1 MRLSQHLAR
10 LWRIKYNTGS
20 ESERHLSIVTTHT
33 AIIVIEMTGAEPG
46 TYALLLKLD
55 KQERITVGK
64 LGTFDFPAGYY
75 LYVGSALGPGGLR
88 ARLAR
93 HRRSREGSSGSNRGQ
108 TSQKLHWHIDYLL
121 QRAQLVEVWSVA
133 SEERLEC
140 QWSKATRGLS
150 GAQIPVR
157 GLGSSDCRCPSHL
170 IYFSA
175 RPNREQFQRALRKP
189 GRG

>member
-1 MRLSQHLAR
+1 
-10 LWRIKYNTGS
+10 
-20 ESERHLSIVTTHT
+20 
-33 AIIVIEMTGAEPG
+33 MTDAEPG

-64 LGTFDFPAGYY
+64 LGTFNFPAGYY

-93 HRRSREGSSGSNRGQ
+93 YRRGSEGPSGLNSGQ
-108 TSQKLHWHIDYLL
+108 TSRKLHWHIDYLL
-121 QRAQLVEVWSVA
+121 QRAQLIEVWSVA

-140 QWSKATRGLS
+140 KWGEVARRLS
-150 GAQIPVR
+150 GAQVPVW
-157 GLGSSDCRCPSHL
+157 GFGSSDCRCPAHL

-175 RPNREQFQRALRKP
+175 RPNRDQFEQALRAWSAENTLSGGTP
-189 GRG
+189 

>member
-1 MRLSQHLAR
+1 MA
-10 LWRIKYNTGS
+10 
-20 ESERHLSIVTTHT
+20 E
-33 AIIVIEMTGAEPG
+33 AEPG

-64 LGTFDFPAGYY
+64 LGTFDLPAGYY

-88 ARLAR
+88 ARLTR
-93 HRRSREGSSGSNRGQ
+93 HRRGSENSSGREVRGVSPQPSPTPPEGVKAALLTAPQSNSDQMGK
-108 TSQKLHWHIDYLL
+108 KLHWHIDYLL

-140 QWSKATRGLS
+140 KWGEVARGLS
-150 GAQIPVR
+150 GAQVPVR
-157 GLGSSDCRCPSHL
+157 GFGSSDCHCPTHL

-175 RPNREQFQRALRKP
+175 HPNREQFEQALQACSAIS
-189 GRG
+189 

>member
-1 MRLSQHLAR
+1 
-10 LWRIKYNTGS
+10 
-20 ESERHLSIVTTHT
+20 
-33 AIIVIEMTGAEPG
+33 MTEAEPG

-55 KQERITVGK
+55 KQERITVDK
-64 LGTFDFPAGYY
+64 LGTFGFPVGYY

-93 HRRSREGSSGSNRGQ
+93 HQRDSESSSQSSSSQ
-108 TSQKLHWHIDYLL
+108 TGQKLHWHIDYLL
-121 QRAQLVEVWSVA
+121 QRAQLIEMWSVA

-140 QWSKATRGLS
+140 KWGEIARRLS
-150 GAQIPVR
+150 GAQVPVR
-157 GLGSSDCRCPSHL
+157 RFGSSDCRCPAHL

-175 RPNREQFQRALRKP
+175 RPDREQFERALQKL

>member
-1 MRLSQHLAR
+1 
-10 LWRIKYNTGS
+10 
-20 ESERHLSIVTTHT
+20 
-33 AIIVIEMTGAEPG
+33 MTDAEPG

-55 KQERITVGK
+55 KQERITIGK

-93 HRRSREGSSGSNRGQ
+93 HRRGSESSPGRGVRGVSPQSPLTPPERVKAAPLTALQPNSDQ
-108 TSQKLHWHIDYLL
+108 TGKKLHWHIDYLL
-121 QRAQLVEVWSVA
+121 QRVQLIEVWSVA

-140 QWSKATRGLS
+140 KWGEVASRLS
-150 GAQIPVR
+150 GAQVPVR
-157 GLGSSDCRCPSHL
+157 GFGSSDCRCPTHL

-175 RPNREQFQRALRKP
+175 RPDREQFEQALQTCSP
-189 GRG
+189 IS

>member
-1 MRLSQHLAR
+1 
-10 LWRIKYNTGS
+10 
-20 ESERHLSIVTTHT
+20 
-33 AIIVIEMTGAEPG
+33 MTEAEPG

-93 HRRSREGSSGSNRGQ
+93 HQRSSESSAQSSSGQ
-108 TSQKLHWHIDYLL
+108 TGKKLRWHIDYLL
-121 QRAQLVEVWSVA
+121 QRAQLIEVWSVA

-140 QWSKATRGLS
+140 KWGKLARELS
-150 GAQIPVR
+150 GAQVPVR
-157 GLGSSDCRCPSHL
+157 GFGSSDCRCPAHL

-175 RPNREQFQRALRKP
+175 RPDHKRFEQALQACSAISHQLSAI
-189 GRG
+189 G

>member
-1 MRLSQHLAR
+1 MA
-10 LWRIKYNTGS
+10 
-20 ESERHLSIVTTHT
+20 E
-33 AIIVIEMTGAEPG
+33 AEPG

-93 HRRSREGSSGSNRGQ
+93 HRRGSGGSSQPSSRQMG
-108 TSQKLHWHIDYLL
+108 QKLHWHIDYLL
-121 QRAQLVEVWSVA
+121 QRTQLIEVWSVA

-140 QWSKATRGLS
+140 KWGEAASRLP
-150 GAQIPVR
+150 GAQVLVR
-157 GLGSSDCRCPSHL
+157 GFGSSDCRCPAHL

-175 RPNREQFQRALRKP
+175 RPNREQFEQTLQKL
-189 GRG
+189 GRD

>member
-1 MRLSQHLAR
+1 MTD
-10 LWRIKYNTGS
+10 TG
-20 ESERHLSIVTTHT
+20 
-33 AIIVIEMTGAEPG
+33 PG

-64 LGTFDFPAGYY
+64 LGTFDFPVGYY

-93 HRRSREGSSGSNRGQ
+93 HRRGGENSSQSNSGQ
-108 TSQKLHWHIDYLL
+108 TGKKLHWHIDYLL

-140 QWSKATRGLS
+140 KWGEVARGLS
-150 GAQIPVR
+150 GAQVPVR
-157 GLGSSDCRCPSHL
+157 GFGSSDCRCPAHL

-175 RPNREQFQRALRKP
+175 RPDREQFEQAQDWSAEISFS
-189 GRG
+189 RGIP

>member
-1 MRLSQHLAR
+1 M
-10 LWRIKYNTGS
+10 K
-20 ESERHLSIVTTHT
+20 
-33 AIIVIEMTGAEPG
+33 AELG
-46 TYALLLKLD
+46 TYALLLEMD
-55 KQERITVGK
+55 EQERITIGK

-93 HRRSREGSSGSNRGQ
+93 HRRGSESPSGSNSGQ
-108 TSQKLHWHIDYLL
+108 GGKKLHWHIDYLL
-121 QRAQLVEVWSVA
+121 QQAQLIEVWSMV

-140 QWSKATRGLS
+140 KWGEVARRLS
-150 GAQIPVR
+150 GAQVPVR
-157 GLGSSDCRCPSHL
+157 GFGSSDCRCPAHL

-175 RPNREQFQRALRKP
+175 RPDRERFEQTLRKP

>member
-1 MRLSQHLAR
+1 MA
-10 LWRIKYNTGS
+10 K
-20 ESERHLSIVTTHT
+20 
-33 AIIVIEMTGAEPG
+33 AEPG

-55 KQERITVGK
+55 KQERIAVGK
-64 LGTFDFPAGYY
+64 LGAFDFPAGYY

-93 HRRSREGSSGSNRGQ
+93 HRRSRESSSQSNSGQ
-108 TSQKLHWHIDYLL
+108 TSKKLHWHIDYLL

-140 QWSKATRGLS
+140 KWGEVARGLS
-150 GAQIPVR
+150 GAQVLV
-157 GLGSSDCRCPSHL
+157 GGFGSSDCRCPAHL

-175 RPNREQFQRALRKP
+175 RPDREQFEQALHKLV
-189 GRG
+189 RGQQQ

>member
-1 MRLSQHLAR
+1 
-10 LWRIKYNTGS
+10 
-20 ESERHLSIVTTHT
+20 
-33 AIIVIEMTGAEPG
+33 MTDAEPG

-55 KQERITVGK
+55 KQERITIGK
-64 LGTFDFPAGYY
+64 LGTFNFPAGYY

-93 HRRSREGSSGSNRGQ
+93 HRRDSENSTGSSSSPRGK
-108 TSQKLHWHIDYLL
+108 KLHWHIDYLL

-140 QWSKATRGLS
+140 KWSEVARGLS
-150 GAQIPVR
+150 GAQVLVR
-157 GLGSSDCRCPSHL
+157 GFGSSDCCCPAHL

-175 RPNREQFQRALRKP
+175 PPHREQFQRALQACSAISHRLSAIS
-189 GRG
+189 